1 MHTTTALLAD
11 GPWHGGPWFL
21 LFPLFWL
28 FFLVIVFTVLRRTG
42 WRRGWGA
49 GCYDGGGYGRGP
61 QGPLA
66 VLGRRYADGEIDE
79 QEYRARR
86 AVLIEQA
93 EGPQLRKS
101 GGRSDGKPGAGAR

>member
-1 MHTTTALLAD
+1 M
-11 GPWHGGPWFL
+11 
-21 LFPLFWL
+21 
-28 FFLVIVFTVLRRTG
+28 
-42 WRRGWGA
+42 
-49 GCYDGGGYGRGP
+49 
-61 QGPLA
+61 
-66 VLGRRYADGEIDE
+66 LGRRYADGEIDE